1 MERKTA
7 FISGAS
13 RGIGEAIAITLS
25 KEYDVIIN
33 YANSE
38 AGAKAVLAK
47 LDPSGKHDDDANV
60 NVANEQDVKEMMDTI
75 VKEYGHLD
83 VVVNN
88 AGITKDNL
96 LLRMREE
103 EFDDVIRINLKGTYN
118 CIRHVARIMM
128 KQRHG
133 KIVNMASV
141 VGLCGNIGQVN
152 YAASKGGVIAMTK
165 AVAKELAPRGINVNA
180 VAPGFI
186 QTAMTDTLSE
196 DVQANAKNNIP
207 MKKFGSVQ
215 DVANV
220 VKFLC
225 SEDSDYITGQ
235 VIAVDGGMVM

>member
-25 KEYDVIIN
+25 KEYNVIIN
-33 YANSE
+33 YAHSE
-38 AGAKAVLAK
+38 EGARAVLAQS
-47 LDPSGKHDDDANV
+47 DPEGHHKMIQCDISNG
-60 NVANEQDVKEMMDTI
+60 EQVKAMLEEI

-96 LLRMREE
+96 LLRMSDAD
-103 EFDDVIRINLKGTYN
+103 FDDVIRVNLKGTYN

-128 KQRHG
+128 KQKSG
-133 KIVNMASV
+133 AIVNMASV
-141 VGLCGNIGQVN
+141 VGLCGNMGQAN
-152 YAASKGGVIAMTK
+152 YAASKGGVIALTK
-165 AVAKELAPRGINVNA
+165 SCAKELASRGIRVNA

-186 QTAMTDTLSE
+186 ATAMTDKLADSVKE
-196 DVQANAKNNIP
+196 SALASIP
-207 MKKFGSVQ
+207 MKKFGAVQ

-225 SEDSDYITGQ
+225 SEDSTYITGQ

>member
-25 KEYDVIIN
+25 KEYNVVIN

-38 AGAKAVLAK
+38 VGAKEVLSK
-47 LDPSGKHDDDANV
+47 LDASGQHHMIKC
-60 NVANEQDVKEMMDTI
+60 DVSNSEEVKNMMDEI
-75 VKEYGHLD
+75 QKKYGHID
-83 VVVNN
+83 IVVNN

-96 LLRMREE
+96 LLRMSEE
-103 EFDDVIRINLKGTYN
+103 EFDDVISINLKGTYN

-128 KQRHG
+128 KQRYG

-141 VGLCGNIGQVN
+141 VGLVGNMGQVN

-165 AVAKELAPRGINVNA
+165 SVAKELAPRGINVNA
-180 VAPGFI
+180 IAPGFI
-186 QTAMTDTLSE
+186 QTAMTDKLGE
-196 DVQANAKNNIP
+196 DVQTAAKSSIP
-207 MKKFGSVQ
+207 MNHFGSVE

-225 SEDSDYITGQ
+225 SDDANYITGQ

>member
-47 LDPSGKHDDDANV
+47 LDPSGKHKMMQCD
-60 NVANEQDVKEMMDTI
+60 VANEQDVKEMMDTI

-128 KQRHG
+128 NQRHG

>member
-47 LDPSGKHDDDANV
+47 LDPSGKHKMMQCD
-60 NVANEQDVKEMMDTI
+60 VANEQDVKEMMDTI

-133 KIVNMASV
+133 KIVIMASV
-141 VGLCGNIGQVN
+141 VGLCGNIGQVI

>member
-25 KEYDVIIN
+25 KEYNVIIN
-33 YANSE
+33 YAHSE
-38 AGAKAVLAK
+38 EGALAVLAQCDPEGHHKMIQCDISDGEQVKAVL
-47 LDPSGKHDDDANV
+47 
-60 NVANEQDVKEMMDTI
+60 EEI

-96 LLRMREE
+96 LLRMSDAD
-103 EFDDVIRINLKGTYN
+103 FDDVIRVNLKGTYN

-128 KQRHG
+128 KQKSG
-133 KIVNMASV
+133 AIVNMASV
-141 VGLCGNIGQVN
+141 VGLCGNMGQAN
-152 YAASKGGVIAMTK
+152 YAASKGGVIALTK
-165 AVAKELAPRGINVNA
+165 SCAKELASRGIRVNA

-186 QTAMTDTLSE
+186 ATAMTDKLADSVKE
-196 DVQANAKNNIP
+196 SALASIP
-207 MKKFGSVQ
+207 MKKFGAVQ

-225 SEDSDYITGQ
+225 SEDSTYITGQ

>member
-47 LDPSGKHDDDANV
+47 LDPSGKHKMMQCD
-60 NVANEQDVKEMMDTI
+60 VANEQDVKEMMDTI

-225 SEDSDYITGQ
+225 SEEIGRAH
-235 VIAVDGGMVM
+235 V

>member
-47 LDPSGKHDDDANV
+47 LDPSGKHKMMQCD
-60 NVANEQDVKEMMDTI
+60 VANEQDVKEMMDTI

-235 VIAVDGGMVM
+235 VIAVDGWMVM

>member
-25 KEYDVIIN
+25 KEYNVIIN
-33 YANSE
+33 YAHSE
-38 AGAKAVLAK
+38 EGARAVLAQCDK
-47 LDPSGKHDDDANV
+47 NGKHKMIQCDISDGD
-60 NVANEQDVKEMMDTI
+60 QVKAMLEEI

-96 LLRMREE
+96 LLRMSDAD
-103 EFDDVIRINLKGTYN
+103 FDDVIRVNLKGTYN

-128 KQRHG
+128 KQKSG
-133 KIVNMASV
+133 AIVNMASV
-141 VGLCGNIGQVN
+141 VGLCGNMGQAN
-152 YAASKGGVIAMTK
+152 YAASKGGVIALTK
-165 AVAKELAPRGINVNA
+165 SCAKELATRGVRVNA

-186 QTAMTDTLSE
+186 ATAMTDKLADNVKEGALAS
-196 DVQANAKNNIP
+196 IP
-207 MKKFGSVQ
+207 MKKFGAVQ

-225 SEDSDYITGQ
+225 SEDSAYITGQ

>member
-47 LDPSGKHDDDANV
+47 LDPSGKHKMMQCD
-60 NVANEQDVKEMMDTI
+60 VANEQDVKEMMDTI

-225 SEDSDYITGQ
+225 SEDSNYITGQ

>member
-25 KEYDVIIN
+25 KEYNVIIN
-33 YANSE
+33 YAHSE
-38 AGAKAVLAK
+38 EGARAVLAQCDK
-47 LDPSGKHDDDANV
+47 NGKHKMIQCDISDGD
-60 NVANEQDVKEMMDTI
+60 QVKAMLEEI

-96 LLRMREE
+96 LLRMSDAD
-103 EFDDVIRINLKGTYN
+103 FDDVIRVNLKGTYN

-128 KQRHG
+128 KQKSG
-133 KIVNMASV
+133 AIVNMASV
-141 VGLCGNIGQVN
+141 VGLCGNMGQAN
-152 YAASKGGVIAMTK
+152 YAASKGGVIALTK
-165 AVAKELAPRGINVNA
+165 SCAKELATRGVRVNA

-186 QTAMTDTLSE
+186 ATAMTDKLADNVKEGALAS
-196 DVQANAKNNIP
+196 IP
-207 MKKFGSVQ
+207 MKKFGTVQ

-225 SEDSDYITGQ
+225 SEDSAYITGQ